1 MGAPKRDAIQ
11 AAAPR
16 SRGGLRGRSDGAADR
31 AIVESFPPQ
40 VGAGCRLLLLG
51 TAPSVASLAQRQ
63 SYAHPH
69 NLFWP
74 FMGQLY
80 AAGPELPYA
89 ERIARLHALGIGI
102 WDVLERCE
110 RPGSLDSGIVPAS
123 EVPNDIPGLLRAYP
137 TITAIALNGAKAL
150 QVFARRIEPAI
161 EARTR
166 AGLGIVALPST
177 SPANASIPRSAKLE
191 RWRELLRWV
200 PAPARPDAGMP

>member
-1 MGAPKRDAIQ
+1 MSAPKRGAPQ
-11 AAAPR
+11 AAPR
-16 SRGGLRGRSDGAADR
+16 PRTGTARGGPAVSGR

-74 FMGQLY
+74 FMGLLY
-80 AAGPELPYA
+80 GAGPEHPYA

-123 EVPNDIPGLLRAYP
+123 EVPNDIPGLLRTYP
-137 TITAIALNGAKAL
+137 TIAAIALNGSKAQ
-150 QVFARRIEPAI
+150 QVFARRIEPMI

-166 AGLGIVALPST
+166 AGLAILALPST
-177 SPANASIPRSAKLE
+177 SPANASIPRAAKLE

-200 PAPARPDAGMP
+200 PAPAEPGGGGS